1 MTPCPTMH
9 FLFLF
14 PSFPAATPPAPVKM
28 ADKAVPV
35 VEKSLADVKLKELPR
50 WLAGRDL
57 TPNGLVRG
65 VTGGYDW
72 YYKKYINVK
81 KGGIGGISM
90 FLFGYVV
97 ISYVWSFDHIKHD
110 RWRKYH

>member
-1 MTPCPTMH
+1 
-9 FLFLF
+9 
-14 PSFPAATPPAPVKM
+14 M

-35 VEKSLADVKLKELPR
+35 VEKNLGNVMLKELPR
-50 WLAGRDL
+50 WLAGRNL
-57 TPNGLVRG
+57 TPTGLVR
-65 VTGGYDW
+65 GGYDW
-72 YYKKYINVK
+72 YYNKYINVK